1 MSKQNQSGG
10 GVNKSVLALFG
21 VVAALVIAIGV
32 LAIVVLGG
40 GSKKSNNG
48 DTNTQNG
55 SGSSD
60 SGSASADLRLLGGD
74 PITLDPALATDA
86 GSATYIIEIFGG
98 LVTLDKSLQ
107 IVPDLAE
114 SWDLSP
120 DGKTY
125 TFHIRKNAM
134 FQDGR
139 PVTADD
145 FKYSMER
152 AANPNTGSTTAEAY
166 LGDIVGAKDMARGRA
181 QSISGIKVVDSSTL
195 QITIDSPK
203 PYFIAKLTYTTAFV
217 VDKNQVESNPRNWT
231 RKPNG
236 TGPYKLQEWRLGER
250 IILQA
255 NDKYHLG
262 APSVKRVLYNL
273 AGGSSLTQYEN
284 GEIDISGVGIND
296 IDRVRSQRDPL
307 SKDYKSG
314 PNLSVDYIGF
324 NTQQAPF
331 DDPKVR
337 TAFAMAIDRD
347 QLAHVVLKDLVTV
360 ANGFLPPGTPGY
372 DQTSKLPAF
381 NPTQAKQLLQ
391 DSKYNGRLPTV
402 TITVSGTGANADIET
417 QAIVQMWKQNLGIDV
432 QIAQAEVASFY
443 DDLDRGKY
451 QMWSLG
457 WILDYPDP
465 ENVLDLLFASTSR
478 QNQTHYNNPAY
489 DDLIT
494 RARTEQDT
502 TKRLQL
508 YQQAQNILVQ
518 DMPWIPLDFPQ
529 DSFVVKPYVKGW
541 DSTPIVI
548 PILRYIT
555 IQK

>member
-1 MSKQNQSGG
+1 MSNQSQSG
-10 GVNKSVLALFG
+10 GVNKKVLALFG

-40 GSKKSNNG
+40 SKKSSNG
-48 DTNTQNG
+48 GTNSQNG
-55 SGSSD
+55 AGSGD

-98 LVTLDKSLQ
+98 LVTLDKSLK

-114 SWDLSP
+114 SWDISP
-120 DGKTY
+120 DGKAY

-166 LGDIVGAKDMARGRA
+166 LGDIVGVKDMARGRA

-195 QITIDSPK
+195 QITIDAPK

-217 VDKNQVESNPRNWT
+217 VDKNQVDANPRNWT

-307 SKDYKSG
+307 SKDYKTG
-314 PNLSVDYIGF
+314 PNLSIDYIGF

-331 DDPKVR
+331 DDAKVR
-337 TAFAMAIDRD
+337 TAFEMSIDRD
-347 QLAHVVLKDLVTV
+347 QLAHVVLKDLVQV

-372 DQTSKLPAF
+372 DETSKLPAF
-381 NPTQAKQLLQ
+381 NPTAAKQLLQ

-432 QIAQAEVASFY
+432 QIAQAETASFY
-443 DDLDRGKY
+443 DDLDRGKF

-478 QNQTHYNNPAY
+478 QNQTHYNNPDY
-489 DDLIT
+489 DNLIT
-494 RARTEQDT
+494 QARTEQDT
-502 TKRLQL
+502 TKRLQI
-508 YQQAQNILVQ
+508 YQQAQKVLVQ